1 MTNNSNILD
10 AKPIENTPNVKMTNN
25 SNILDAKPIEN
36 NPNVKM
42 TNNSNILGA
51 KPIENNP
58 NIKITNNFNVS
69 EQKSLEYNL
78 IEYKKIKYI
87 LANDSKKSIY
97 KYELNKSNYKGIL
110 LGYLNKKNKIKFFKK

>member
-1 MTNNSNILD
+1 MSPSQRSLLLSKDGGGLAGLWIL
-10 AKPIENTPNVKMTNN
+10 AKFLIVLVTHTQEGR
-25 SNILDAKPIEN
+25 
-36 NPNVKM
+36 
-42 TNNSNILGA
+42 SNILGA